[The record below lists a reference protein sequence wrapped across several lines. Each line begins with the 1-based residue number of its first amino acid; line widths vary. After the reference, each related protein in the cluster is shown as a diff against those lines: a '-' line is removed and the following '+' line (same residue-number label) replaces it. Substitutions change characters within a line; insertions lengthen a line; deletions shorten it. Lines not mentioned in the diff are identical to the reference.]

1 MSKIFKKNTSGLKV
15 LTPNGYKPF
24 AGVAYMGDK
33 ETLQISLSNGMQISC
48 STDHKIYISETEYV
62 HAIELTVNQSVMTLS
77 GYSDIISIVETG
89 KIEPVYD
96 LIEVEDGHRYYTN
109 GVLSSNC
116 EFITADETLINGVT
130 LLKLQGVE
138 PLFKTNEVRWYQK
151 LKANTT
157 YVVALDPSAGVGK
170 DPAAIEV
177 FSLPDMCQ
185 VAEWTHNRTSIPNQ
199 VKTMQNIVNTIYNEV
214 KRLPGHRGEPEI
226 YFTLENNSWG
236 EAALLTINEIGEERF
251 NGIMLNE
258 QRVRGMS
265 RPRRGLNT
273 NVRSKALACTKL
285 KSLIESDRLKLFS
298 RVLVRQLKFFVAKGD
313 SFAAKQGENDDCVM
327 ATLLCVRMMYIM
339 QSWDEKISD
348 IMRDNFGD
356 DDHYEE
362 PMPMSVIIS

>member
-199 VKTMQNIVNTIYNEV
+199 VSQKD
-214 KRLPGHRGEPEI
+214 
-226 YFTLENNSWG
+226 
-236 EAALLTINEIGEERF
+236 LLI
-251 NGIMLNE
+251 
-258 QRVRGMS
+258 
-265 RPRRGLNT
+265 
-273 NVRSKALACTKL
+273 
-285 KSLIESDRLKLFS
+285 
-298 RVLVRQLKFFVAKGD
+298 
-313 SFAAKQGENDDCVM
+313 
-327 ATLLCVRMMYIM
+327 
-339 QSWDEKISD
+339 
-348 IMRDNFGD
+348 
-356 DDHYEE
+356 
-362 PMPMSVIIS
+362 